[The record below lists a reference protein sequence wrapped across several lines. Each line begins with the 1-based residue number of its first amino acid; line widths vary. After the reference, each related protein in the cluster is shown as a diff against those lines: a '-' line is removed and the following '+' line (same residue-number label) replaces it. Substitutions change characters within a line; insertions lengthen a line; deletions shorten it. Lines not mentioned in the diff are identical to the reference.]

1 MDDEVRTIDITPSWA
16 AILPV
21 LTGVLQ
27 NLKAPVTAHQQ
38 AERELRRMA
47 LIADRYVRA
56 VRDGLITPDP
66 GQGDTVAM
74 EPMLGDPDAEE
85 RVQ

>member
-21 LTGVLQ
+21 LVGVMQ
-27 NLKAPVTAHQQ
+27 NPKAPASAHRQV
-38 AERELRRMA
+38 EGELRRMA

-56 VRDGLITPDP
+56 VQDGVIVPDP
-66 GQGDTVAM
+66 ANGDTVSM
-74 EPMLGDPDAEE
+74 SPMLGDPDQKEN
-85 RVQ
+85 